1 MKVHVINVFRDH
13 MELDER
19 FHLDFSHDVS
29 NGPAHPHALIVLPG
43 RDD

>member
-1 MKVHVINVFRDH
+1 VIDISRDH

-19 FHLDFSHDVS
+19 FDLDFSHDVAK
-29 NGPAHPHALIVLPG
+29 GPAHPHALIVLPG